1 MAELIVAPLKAPR
14 LDLERRAFLD
24 LIQMANIL
32 AQPADIARQLVVV
45 ARYLSGCDAV
55 AIRLKA
61 SPGYPCVASLGFPDH
76 FLSSDDDLC
85 ARDEAGHLQRDDC
98 RKPLLSCLCG
108 RVLAGQVDRTQPFFT
123 DRGSFIATS
132 TSDLWASHLGTQ
144 MLRHPTNK
152 CHISGYETV
161 GLFPIRRD
169 QVTYGLLQCNHRQPG
184 RLTLE
189 SIDLME
195 NLAVSAAHLFQLAM
209 A

>member
-1 MAELIVAPLKAPR
+1 MVDLGVAPSQAQR

-24 LIQMANIL
+24 LIRMANTM
-32 AQPADIARQLVVV
+32 AQPAGIARQLVVV
-45 ARYLSGCDAV
+45 ARYLSDCEAV

-61 SPGYPCVASLGFPDH
+61 SPGYPYVASLGFPDQ
-76 FLSSDDDLC
+76 FLAGDDDLC
-85 ARDEAGHLQRDDC
+85 ARDEAGHLRRDEQ
-98 RKPLLSCLCG
+98 RKPLLSCICG
-108 RVLAGQVDRTQPFFT
+108 QVLTGQVDLAQPFFT
-123 DRGSFIATS
+123 DRGSFITAS
-132 TSDLWASHLGTQ
+132 ASDLVASQAGTQ
-144 MLRHPTNK
+144 LLSHPPNRS
-152 CHISGYETV
+152 HINGYETV

-169 QVTYGLLQCNHRQPG
+169 QVTYGLLQCNDRQPG